1 MKVRLDDLAVFG
13 GDAEF
18 MDPVHVGT
26 PNIPDRARF
35 RYLLDEALDRRWLSN
50 DGPLLEEFEQR
61 VAAFVGV
68 KHCVTT
74 CNGTVGLILA
84 AKAAGLTGEVIV
96 PSFTFV
102 ATAHALVWQG
112 LTPIFCDIDQETYG
126 LDPAQVESLITPR
139 TSAIVG
145 VHIWGRPC
153 AIDALSE
160 IAGRRGLR
168 LLFDAAHA
176 FGCRY
181 RGRMLGSFGDAEVLS
196 FHATKV
202 LNTFEGG
209 AVLTN
214 NDSLAEQVRHLRNFG
229 FSDYDA
235 VDSLGINGKMNEA
248 SAAMGLASL
257 DSLPDFVA
265 ANRANYDLYCR
276 ELEGLPGLGVVRY
289 DEGDAANYHY
299 VVIEID
305 DARSAIGRDDLHR
318 VLIAENVLARRYFY
332 PGCHQ
337 FEYYRDQFAATG
349 RTLPNTARLSAQV
362 LSLPTGTAVGPDVVR
377 RISRIIQLVLR
388 NGPEAGSRLKHAFSP
403 SRTT

>member
-1 MKVRLDDLAVFG
+1 MKARLDDLAVFG

-18 MDPVHVGT
+18 TLPVHVGA
-26 PNIPDRARF
+26 PNIGDRGRF
-35 RYLLDEALDRRWLSN
+35 RELLDEALDRRWLSN
-50 DGPLLEEFEQR
+50 DGPLLEEFEAR
-61 VAAFVGV
+61 VAAFLGV

-74 CNGTVGLILA
+74 CNGTVALTLA

-112 LTPIFCDIDQETYG
+112 LTPIFCDIDEATYG
-126 LDPAQVESLITPR
+126 IDPAQVEALITPK
-139 TSAIVG
+139 TSGLVG
-145 VHIWGRPC
+145 VHVWGRPC

-160 IAGRRGLR
+160 IARVHRLR

-209 AVLTN
+209 AVVTN
-214 NDSLAEQVRHLRNFG
+214 DDSLAEQVRHLRNFG
-229 FSDYDA
+229 FTDYDA
-235 VDSLGINGKMNEA
+235 VEALGINGKMNEA

-257 DSLPDFVA
+257 DSLPEFVE
-265 ANRANYDLYCR
+265 ANRANYDLYR
-276 ELEGLPGLGVVRY
+276 HELEDLPGLGIVRY
-289 DEGDAANYHY
+289 ADGEGANYHY

-305 DARSAIGRDDLHR
+305 EALSSIGRDVLHR
-318 VLIAENVLARRYFY
+318 VLTAENVLARRYFY

-337 FEYYRDQFAATG
+337 FAYYRDQFAATG
-349 RTLPNTARLSAQV
+349 RTLPNTARLSARV
-362 LSLPTGTAVGPDVVR
+362 LALPTGTAVGPDVVR
-377 RISRIIQLVLR
+377 RICRIIQLVLR
-388 NGPEAGSRLKHAFSP
+388 NGAEVGSRLKQAPSP
-403 SRTT
+403 S